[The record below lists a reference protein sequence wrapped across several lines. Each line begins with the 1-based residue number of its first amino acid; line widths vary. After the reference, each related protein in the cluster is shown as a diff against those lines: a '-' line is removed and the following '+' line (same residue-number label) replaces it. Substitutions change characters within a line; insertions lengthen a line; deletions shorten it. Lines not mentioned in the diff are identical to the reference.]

1 MLIDKKKADK
11 ELMLSLKG
19 RLDTTTA
26 PNLEAILKEEIEE
39 AEVLVFDFASLE
51 YLSSAGLRVLLTAQK
66 IMNKQ
71 GKMSIRNVNETIM
84 EIFEVTGFSDIL
96 SIENRI

>member
-1 MLIDKKKADK
+1 MLNIKKTTEGKKLEIAL
-11 ELMLSLKG
+11 EG

-26 PNLEAILKEEIEE
+26 PQLEESVVGSVDGIET
-39 AEVLVFDFASLE
+39 LVFDIAELE
-51 YLSSAGLRVLLTAQK
+51 YISSAGLRVLLAAQK

-71 GKMSIRNVNETIM
+71 GSMVVKNVSEVIQ

-96 SIENRI
+96 TIE